1 MIFRLQLARP
11 QRPSWFG
18 GGSCWA
24 QTLGY
29 NECSRPGGSQ
39 EVSGG
44 AVLKRPQWLG
54 SWTFVFAMG
63 WPRLGLCS
71 LRRCRLWRGALISP
85 LFEGLGPTKEELAKA
100 DEGRERKSESG
111 EAVDP
116 CSDSACMEYLSTFT
130 INLTQICR
138 QLFHTC
144 VIWDGEFG
152 VPQTSDRA
160 RHRIFLNLG
169 PSRFTFSS
177 ECFFPRISEANRL

>member
-54 SWTFVFAMG
+54 SYVATPWFVFTSSLSSVKRCAD
-63 WPRLGLCS
+63 LAA
-71 LRRCRLWRGALISP
+71 LRRTWP
-85 LFEGLGPTKEELAKA
+85 H
-100 DEGRERKSESG
+100 EGRTRQSRRRQGAEKRKSG